1 MAALRWILL
10 LAGLV
15 FLAGLA
21 SWEMRRSRH
30 ARRELS
36 DASQGGSG
44 AARGEPELGQLP
56 EELAGRSHLSGTGFG
71 ADGGRLIG
79 AMPPVVQLPPDSDA
93 ADADVA
99 GADVAAVAAA
109 TDAAADAA
117 ATDAAATGAA
127 AAPAGPV
134 DIPPLGELDEA
145 LIATDVGVAAS
156 LAGDPSLMDG
166 TALDE
171 PAPAQGE
178 PTLPAPGPLPEAAVQ
193 PAQPA
198 PLRVD
203 WPPDGERQI
212 IALRLVAASEQR
224 LSGRSTR
231 QALAACGFVHGRYG
245 IFHQPGADG
254 RALLSCASLSKPG
267 IFDPAAMDFQR
278 FSGLSVFAVLPGP
291 LPAAEA
297 LDQLLATGAELS
309 QRLQALLQDEQ
320 GRALDEPRI
329 AQLRD
334 SVRPLPAAATGEQP
348 AEPTA

>member
-1 MAALRWILL
+1 MAPLRWILL

-15 FLAGLA
+15 FLAVLA
-21 SWEMRRSRH
+21 IWEMRRSRQ

-36 DASQGGSG
+36 DAPQGGSG
-44 AARGEPELGQLP
+44 VARGEPELGQLP
-56 EELAGRSHLSGTGFG
+56 EELAGRDT
-71 ADGGRLIG
+71 GRLISV
-79 AMPPVVQLPPDSDA
+79 APPVVQLPPDSDA
-93 ADADVA
+93 VEADAIANAEDTTDA
-99 GADVAAVAAA
+99 LNAADAADVAADTVA
-109 TDAAADAA
+109 DAAADAIA
-117 ATDAAATGAA
+117 DAAATGTAA
-127 AAPAGPV
+127 TGAAEAPGGEAAP
-134 DIPPLGELDEA
+134 
-145 LIATDVGVAAS
+145 
-156 LAGDPSLMDG
+156 
-166 TALDE
+166 
-171 PAPAQGE
+171 PAPAE
-178 PTLPAPGPLPEAAVQ
+178 PADIP
-193 PAQPA
+193 

-267 IFDPAAMDFQR
+267 IFDPATMDFQR

-291 LPAAEA
+291 VPAAAA
-297 LDQLLATGAELS
+297 LDQLLATAVELS

-320 GRALDEPRI
+320 GRVLDEPRI

-334 SVRPLPAAATGEQP
+334 SVRPPAATVTDEHGEQP